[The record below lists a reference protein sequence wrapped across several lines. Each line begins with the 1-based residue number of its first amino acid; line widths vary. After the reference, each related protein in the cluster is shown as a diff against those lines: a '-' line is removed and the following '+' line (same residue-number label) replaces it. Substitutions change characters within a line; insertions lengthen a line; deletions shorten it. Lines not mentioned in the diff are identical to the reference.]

1 MTKHRPFAIT
11 VVSWLFIAVGVVETV
26 VHIRT
31 SLHSFHREDVLIV
44 ALELVAVV
52 AGVFML
58 RGESWARWLAVVWMA
73 FHVVVGYLNGP
84 QQVLVHAIIFA
95 GITFLLFRADAR
107 TWFAPNPPM
116 GS

>member
-1 MTKHRPFAIT
+1 MKRPFAIT
-11 VVSWLFIAVGVVETV
+11 VVSWLFIAVGVVATV
-26 VHIRT
+26 VHTHT
-31 SLHSFHREDVLIV
+31 SLNSFHREDVLIV

-58 RGESWARWLAVVWMA
+58 RGESWARWVAVTWMA

-84 QQVLVHAIIFA
+84 QQVLVHAIIFS

-107 TWFAPNPPM
+107 AWFASKPAM

>member
-1 MTKHRPFAIT
+1 MKRPFAIT
-11 VVSWLFIAVGVVETV
+11 VLSWLFIAIGVVETV
-26 VHIRT
+26 VHART
-31 SLHSFHREDVLIV
+31 SLGSFHREDILIV

-58 RGESWARWLAVVWMA
+58 RGENWARWVAVAWMA

-107 TWFAPNPPM
+107 VWFGAKPAT

>member
-1 MTKHRPFAIT
+1 MKRPFAIT
-11 VVSWLFIAVGVVETV
+11 VVSWLFIAVGVATTV
-26 VHIRT
+26 MHTRT
-31 SLHSFHREDVLIV
+31 SLMSFHREDILIV

-52 AGVFML
+52 AGIFML
-58 RGESWARWLAVVWMA
+58 RGENWARWVAVAWMA

-84 QQVLVHAIIFA
+84 QQVLVHGIIFA

-107 TWFAPNPPM
+107 AWFAPKPAL

>member
-1 MTKHRPFAIT
+1 MKRPIAIT
-11 VVSWLFIAVGVVETV
+11 VLSLLFIAVGVAEAV
-26 VHIRT
+26 VHANT
-31 SLHSFHREDVLIV
+31 SLHSFHREDILIV
-44 ALELVAVV
+44 SLELLAVV

-58 RGESWARWLAVVWMA
+58 RGENWARWLTVVWMA

-107 TWFAPNPPM
+107 VWFSAKPAI